1 LTAEF
6 AALNALCANFEAI
19 VRSLDDADWER
30 PTRCVPMTVKEL
42 VTHTSQ
48 ALDVFLHDE
57 VNPPADSD
65 HVIDRVGY
73 AQGWDGAAAASRI
86 LAGAQK
92 RAAELTAPELVT
104 RLGEKVERVAGRL
117 AALRPDDLVGG
128 SGAAIPAAE
137 LACVYVIEVGVHTL
151 DLQNAIGTDERL
163 NGDAAP
169 VVIATLDALLGTRT
183 QAETAW
189 DDLTYVLACTGRH
202 ELSAADRE
210 ALGPLAERFPV
221 IS

>member
-1 LTAEF
+1 VL
-6 AALNALCANFEAI
+6 LY
-19 VRSLDDADWER
+19 
-30 PTRCVPMTVKEL
+30 
-42 VTHTSQ
+42 
-48 ALDVFLHDE
+48 DE
-57 VNPPADSD
+57 INPPASSD
-65 HVIDRVGY
+65 RVIDRVVYG
-73 AQGWDGAAAASRI
+73 QGWDGAAAASRI

-92 RAAELTAPELVT
+92 RAAELTETELVD
-104 RLGEKVERVAGRL
+104 RLGDKIDRVADHL
-117 AALRPDDLVGG
+117 AALAPNDLVGG
-128 SGAAIPAAE
+128 SGTAIPAAE

-163 NGDAAP
+163 HADAAP
-169 VVIATLDALLGTRT
+169 VIIATLDGLLGTPA

-189 DDLTYVLACTGRH
+189 DDLTYVLACTGRR